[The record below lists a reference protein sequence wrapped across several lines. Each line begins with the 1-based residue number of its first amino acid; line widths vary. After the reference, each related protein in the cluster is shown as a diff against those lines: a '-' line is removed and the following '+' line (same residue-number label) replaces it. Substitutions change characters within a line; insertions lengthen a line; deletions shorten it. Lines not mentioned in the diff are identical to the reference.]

1 MGHTLITRLTDAD
14 EKKIRMYMHLAGA
27 AGELKIPFGRG
38 CDRAEADRLI
48 PYHITIMHW
57 GNSED
62 AVMLE
67 RLRNFHFS
75 CSQFI
80 ITSPQIRP
88 GRVGST
94 HLAFWAA
101 PGRGARAMIHELE
114 RVMESPVSSD
124 LHMTLAAGKD
134 RKTMEQYLAK
144 IHRCVSFPFTIDT
157 DGLDL
162 FHLWHPVAYVK
173 TFREGIRA

>member
-88 GRVGST
+88 GREGST
-94 HLAFWAA
+94 HLAFRAE
-101 PGRGARAMIHELE
+101 PGRGARAMIRELE

-144 IHRCVSFPFTIDT
+144 IQRCVSFPFTIDT

>member
-14 EKKIRMYMHLAGA
+14 EKKIRMYMRLAGA

-57 GNSED
+57 GDSED
-62 AVMLE
+62 AAMLG
-67 RLRNFHFS
+67 RLRHFRFS
-75 CSQFI
+75 RARFV
-80 ITSPQIRP
+80 ITAPQIRP
-88 GRVGST
+88 GREGST
-94 HLAFWAA
+94 HLSFRAE
-101 PGRGARAMIHELE
+101 PERDARTMIRELE
-114 RVMESPVSSD
+114 RVMERPVSAD

-134 RKTMEQYLAK
+134 RKVMEQYFIK
-144 IHRCVSFPFTIDT
+144 MQRCAAFPFTIDT

-173 TFREGIRA
+173 TFREDTRA